1 VQKTINSFT
10 GDHRFLSN
18 FYPCEILFEG
28 NVYPSVEGAYQAAK
42 TLDQAERDR
51 IRIAKAPGE
60 AKKLGR
66 RVTLQAGWN
75 AMRVDVMREL
85 LRTKFSNNVLKVM
98 LLETGDAVLTEGN
111 YWNDYFWGICKGR
124 GENQLGRLLM
134 EIRTEVSRT
143 A

>member
-1 VQKTINSFT
+1 MQKTINSFT

-28 NVYPSVEGAYQAAK
+28 SIYPSVESAYQAAK
-42 TLDQAERDR
+42 TLDQGERDR
-51 IRIAKAPGE
+51 IRIAKTPGE

-75 AMRVDVMREL
+75 AMRVGVMREL
-85 LRTKFSNNVLKVM
+85 LRMKFSNNVLKAM
-98 LLETGDAVLTEGN
+98 LVETKDAVLVEGN
-111 YWNDYFWGICKGR
+111 YWNDFWWGVCKGR
-124 GENQLGRLLM
+124 GANHLGQLLM
-134 EIRTEVSRT
+134 EIRKEVSRT